1 VIPHR
6 DILERITDIL
16 ARSKDV
22 LILEHEKPD
31 GDSIGSGLALALA
44 LSSLGK
50 KALLLSQD
58 PHPSMYDFLPGR
70 HLYTMVSCLGPEDA
84 DPDVTVFLDCTG
96 PERAGKAL
104 EYAHSE
110 TWINIDH
117 HISNSGFGHVSLV
130 DPDAAATGELVFFL
144 LKAMGVEIDEDMAT
158 CLYVAIVTDTGGF
171 RYQNTGPRCFH
182 VAAELID
189 KGVNPSF
196 VADLLYETRSLSSL
210 MLLKNALQALEVYKN
225 GRLATIDVTKAMLED
240 AGASFEDADSIVNY
254 PRSIAGVEVALC
266 FKESP
271 DQTAVH
277 LSLRSRSKVDVSE
290 IAGLLGGGGHSRAA
304 GAVVQGSLEQ
314 VKTRVLGVLDGLD
327 IWADS

>member
-1 VIPHR
+1 MIAHR

-254 PRSIAGVEVALC
+254 PVPLQGGSRLVPKRARPNGCAFEFEV
-266 FKESP
+266 
-271 DQTAVH
+271 QV
-277 LSLRSRSKVDVSE
+277 KVDVSE

-314 VKTRVLGVLDGLD
+314 VKARVLGVLDGLD